1 MDEELNQIER
11 LIRRVE
17 VANDRNSYNSSNGII
32 ITSATSGNLSS
43 IQQQQQQFQPSRHVS
58 WALNDGTNSQN
69 LSNSPSPY
77 LIHNDHL
84 MMTPRA
90 DLMVEL
96 IQQYTDLIQTI
107 NKLTNKQIV
116 IQLNYSVDDFPK
128 EISERLEI
136 ISKYEKYR
144 QALEVKDHMLWLALQ
159 DKQRCEDIV
168 NDEKKLSLE
177 YAEEINQWAELTQH
191 LKVQCSELQQN
202 YNNAIQENNKLINLL
217 RENGIHYT
225 R

>member
-1 MDEELNQIER
+1 
-11 LIRRVE
+11 
-17 VANDRNSYNSSNGII
+17 
-32 ITSATSGNLSS
+32 
-43 IQQQQQQFQPSRHVS
+43 
-58 WALNDGTNSQN
+58 
-69 LSNSPSPY
+69 
-77 LIHNDHL
+77 
-84 MMTPRA
+84 MTPRA
-90 DLMVEL
+90 DLMIEL
-96 IQQYTDLIQTI
+96 IQQYADLIQSI

-116 IQLNYSVDDFPK
+116 VQLDYNVNDFPK

-159 DKQRCEDIV
+159 DREKFEEIV

-202 YNNAIQENNKLINLL
+202 YENVLRENNKLINIL

>member
-43 IQQQQQQFQPSRHVS
+43 IQQQQQQQFQPSRHVS

-69 LSNSPSPY
+69 LSNSPY

-177 YAEEINQWAELTQH
+177 YAEEINQWAELT
-191 LKVQCSELQQN
+191 
-202 YNNAIQENNKLINLL
+202 
-217 RENGIHYT
+217 
-225 R
+225 